1 MRLGVLDV
9 ESNTTHP
16 SVMDAIVGGRPD
28 PELAANERFDVLRS
42 GLESELPTYLP
53 TVGNPDR
60 TVGTSRTIRSL
71 VRRSGADRAGWGCVG
86 DDRSP
91 QSVSGAL
98 VAEASMRALSIDP
111 IEIRSRALR
120 EGLIVRKLDTETTG
134 DPVVSS
140 T

>member
-9 ESNTTHP
+9 ESNTTYP
-16 SVMDAIVGGRPD
+16 SVMDALVGGRPD
-28 PELAANERFDVLRS
+28 PELPANERFDVRRG
-42 GLESELPTYLP
+42 GLESELPTKLP
-53 TVGNPDR
+53 AAGKPD

-71 VRRSGADRAGWGCVG
+71 VRRPGADPAGWGRVG
-86 DDRSP
+86 VDRSP
-91 QSVSGAL
+91 PSVSGAL

-111 IEIRSRALR
+111 IEIRPRALR

-140 T
+140 A